1 MMPRRRATAI
11 ASSTSATARSLPRK
25 SWNNGKI
32 MLSVYRTL
40 SLRYLGRRWVR
51 ALLIVASI
59 AVGVAT
65 LVATRALNQTMS
77 TAGLAMVNPMP
88 GVVDLLISN
97 GEGTIS
103 ADLAKTLA
111 RVPGVQEASPRIFD
125 KIKLPDLAG
134 RSVLVMG

>member
-1 MMPRRRATAI
+1 
-11 ASSTSATARSLPRK
+11 
-25 SWNNGKI
+25 

-40 SLRYLGRRWVR
+40 SLRYLGRRWLR

-59 AVGVAT
+59 ALGVAT

-77 TAGLAMVNPMP
+77 TAGMASVNPMP

-103 ADLAKTLA
+103 ADLAETLA
-111 RVPGVQEASPRIFD
+111 RIPGVQDASARIFE
-125 KIKLPDLAG
+125 KIKLPELG
-134 RSVLVMG
+134 NKTVLVMGIGKNEAQKKQSLDVTFTL